1 MRFMILCPA
10 AIAAIEAPNLGD
22 ARERKTALAKKL
34 ERHLSVDQNAGF
46 DPDDAFKE
54 YNAKV

>member
-1 MRFMILCPA
+1 MLLRA
-10 AIAAIEAPNLGD
+10 NL
-22 ARERKTALAKKL
+22 ETALGG
-34 ERHLSVDQNAGF
+34 SNAGF

>member
-1 MRFMILCPA
+1 MILCPA

-22 ARERKTALAKKL
+22 ARERKTALAKML

-54 YNAKV
+54 YHAKV